1 VRSALATLPWVETN
15 SIVTD
20 RDSTQVRFTL
30 KDRSQYDFEQV
41 KSALKKDGYAA
52 GVKVLTGPTDS

>member
-1 VRSALATLPWVETN
+1 
-15 SIVTD
+15 
-20 RDSTQVRFTL
+20 L